1 MKILDFISKTRFTEA
16 FSSSIKFKINATL
29 IAVLL
34 VVFSVLTLLIYQT
47 TARNIRHDADITMQS
62 HVNDLHTIL
71 DNHVRSRQS
80 AVNMALTLA
89 HNMFYSQHALI
100 ETVATIEVPGINQIT
115 KEEKIYQIPVWKMND
130 QPVYNHFD
138 LVDNIKSKSVET
150 ATVFQ
155 KIDDGYLRISTNV
168 MKTDGNRAVGTF
180 IPNESVVIR
189 TIEMGKTYYGRA
201 FVVNDWYLTA
211 YEPIKIDDKIKGI
224 LYVGVKE
231 KDYAFLKETFN
242 RKKYYQNG
250 YPFLIS
256 EEGDFIIHPSKE
268 GENFADAQFFKQLQ
282 SADSTQYKSEY
293 IWPEGGN
300 GKDKIQYFRYFE
312 PYRCYVST
320 SMYKSD
326 MYAGLNRLLI
336 FMIVVMLMSAT
347 LIYGVIRLFLTPII
361 NQLVKM
367 SQYAQEVANGNL
379 AIDIKTKRTDEL
391 GTLAEALKSMIAKL
405 KEVVTKI
412 VSGAHQLNS
421 TGIQFSSVSQD
432 VSQGATEQASAFEEV
447 SSTMEEIA
455 SNINQNTEHARETE
469 AITTTMVAEVKKV
482 NEQAQRAL
490 ESNKAIAKR
499 INVINE
505 IAFQTNILSLNAA
518 IEAAKAGESGRG
530 FNVVAAEV
538 RKLAEKSQLA
548 AYEIAKLVKNS
559 VQMTS
564 NASANL
570 EKLIPSIDKSGQL
583 VQFIAAAGMELD
595 AGVNQVND
603 AIQQLN
609 VTTTQNAAGSEQL
622 AAGAKDLTGQ
632 SEDLINLVDFFNTE
646 QQEEVVH
653 KQTAAT
659 SSPESTTTYVS
670 NPISHIPKS
679 APKTT
684 QEEKIDLDASEYDS
698 Y

>member
-1 MKILDFISKTRFTEA
+1 MKSFDFIGKRRFVEL
-16 FSSSIKFKINATL
+16 FSSSIKFKINVTL
-29 IAVLL
+29 IAVLI
-34 VVFSVLTLLIYQT
+34 VVFSILTILIYRT
-47 TARNIRHDADITMQS
+47 TSNNIHRETDITMQS

-71 DNHVRSRQS
+71 ENHVRSRQS
-80 AVNMALTLA
+80 AVNMALKIA
-89 HNMFYSQHALI
+89 HNLFYTNQKLI
-100 ETVATIEVPGINQIT
+100 ETDVLMEVPGINQLT
-115 KEEKIYQIPVWKMND
+115 KEEKTYQIPVWKMND

-138 LVDNIKSKSVET
+138 LVDNIKSQSVET
-150 ATVFQ
+150 ATIFQ

-168 MKTDGNRAVGTF
+168 MKTDGSRAVGTF

-189 TIEMGKTYYGRA
+189 TIELGKTYYGRA

-211 YEPIKIDDKIKGI
+211 YEPIKIGNDIKGI

-242 RKKYYQNG
+242 RKKYYQHG

-256 EEGDFIIHPSKE
+256 EKGDFIIHPSKE
-268 GENFADAQFFKQLQ
+268 GENFAHAQFFKQLTK
-282 SADSTQYKSEY
+282 ADSTQYKSEY
-293 IWPEGGN
+293 LWPEGAE

-312 PYRCYVST
+312 PYHCYVST

-326 MYAGLNRLLI
+326 MYAGLNRLLV
-336 FMIVVMLMSAT
+336 FMVIAMLLSAAV
-347 LIYGVIRLFLTPII
+347 IYGVISMFLTPII

-367 SQYAQEVANGNL
+367 SQYAQKVANGNL
-379 AIDIKTKRTDEL
+379 AIDINTNRSDEL
-391 GTLAEALKSMIAKL
+391 GTLAEALKAMIFKL

-412 VSGAHQLNS
+412 VAGAHQLNT
-421 TGIQFSSVSQD
+421 TGVQFSSVAQD

-469 AITTTMVAEVKKV
+469 AITTTVVKEVKNV
-482 NEQAQRAL
+482 NEQAQHAL
-490 ESNKAIAKR
+490 EANRAISKK
-499 INVINE
+499 IHVINE

-548 AYEIAKLVKNS
+548 ANEIIKLVKES
-559 VQMTS
+559 VQMTT
-564 NASANL
+564 NASNNL

-583 VQFIAAAGMELD
+583 VQYIAAAGMELD

-622 AAGAKDLTGQ
+622 AAGAKDLTDQ
-632 SEDLINLVDFFNTE
+632 SEKLIGLVDFFTTD
-646 QQEEVVH
+646 QQEELA
-653 KQTAAT
+653 TAIPSNA
-659 SSPESTTTYVS
+659 SRGESTTTYVS
-670 NPISHIPKS
+670 NPIIPK
-679 APKTT
+679 PQT
-684 QEEKIDLDASEYDS
+684 QHEQKINLDASEYDAF
-698 Y
+698 

>member
-1 MKILDFISKTRFTEA
+1 MKIYDFISKTRLAAT

-29 IAVLL
+29 ITVLI

-47 TARNIRHDADITMQS
+47 TSRNIRRDADRTMQS

-89 HNMFYSQHALI
+89 HNIFYTNHQLI
-100 ETVATIEVPGINQIT
+100 ETDAVMEVSGINQIT
-115 KEEKIYQIPVWKMND
+115 QKEKNYQIPVWEIND
-130 QPVYNHFD
+130 QPVYNHFEV
-138 LVDNIKSKSVET
+138 VDHIKSKSVET
-150 ATVFQ
+150 VTIFQ

-201 FVVNDWYLTA
+201 YVVNDWYLTA
-211 YEPIKIDDKIKGI
+211 YEPIKIGDEIKGI

-242 RKKYYQNG
+242 HKTYYQNG

-256 EEGDFIIHPSKE
+256 DEGDFIIHPSKE
-268 GENFADAQFFKQLQ
+268 GENFAHAQFFKQLQ
-282 SADSTQYKSEY
+282 AADSSQYKSAY
-293 IWPEGGN
+293 LWPEN
-300 GKDKIQYFRYFE
+300 NQGKDKIQYFRYFE

-320 SMYKSD
+320 SLYKSD
-326 MYAGLNRLLI
+326 MYAGLNRLLVFMVVAMI
-336 FMIVVMLMSAT
+336 LSAFMI
-347 LIYGVIRLFLTPII
+347 YFVIRFFLTPII

-367 SQYAQEVANGNL
+367 SQYAKKVADGDL
-379 AIDIKTKRTDEL
+379 AVDIKTNRSDEL
-391 GTLAEALKSMIAKL
+391 GTLAEALKTMMAKL

-412 VSGAHQLNS
+412 VAGAHQLNS

-455 SNINQNTEHARETE
+455 ANINQNTEHAKETE
-469 AITTTMVAEVKKV
+469 AITTRVVTEVKKV
-482 NEQAQRAL
+482 NAQAQQAL

-538 RKLAEKSQLA
+538 RKLAEKSQVA
-548 AYEIAKLVKNS
+548 ANEIARLVKDS
-559 VQMTS
+559 VHMTA
-564 NASANL
+564 NASDNL

-583 VQFIAAAGMELD
+583 VQYITAAGMELD

-622 AAGAKDLTGQ
+622 AAGAKDLTTQ
-632 SEDLINLVDFFNTE
+632 SEELINLVDFFHTE
-646 QQEEVVH
+646 QQEEVNETT
-653 KQTAAT
+653 TAASAT
-659 SSPESTTTYVS
+659 DSTTTFVP
-670 NPISHIPKS
+670 NPL
-679 APKTT
+679 APTHETK
-684 QEEKIDLDASEYDS
+684 QGEKIDLDASEFDAY
-698 Y
+698 

>member
-1 MKILDFISKTRFTEA
+1 MKILNFITKTRFTET

-29 IAVLL
+29 IAVLI
-34 VVFSVLTLLIYQT
+34 VVFSVLTLLIYHST
-47 TARNIRHDADITMQS
+47 SRNIRRDADTTMQS

-71 DNHVRSRQS
+71 ENHVRSKQS

-89 HNMFYSQHALI
+89 HNIFYTNHQLV
-100 ETVATIEVPGINQIT
+100 ETDAVMEVAGINQLT
-115 KEEKIYQIPVWKMND
+115 KKAKNYQIPVWEMNN
-130 QPVYNHFD
+130 QPVYKNFKV
-138 LVDNIKSKSVET
+138 VDEIKSKSVET
-150 ATVFQ
+150 ATIFQ

-168 MKTDGNRAVGTF
+168 MKTDGHRAVGTF

-189 TIEMGKTYYGRA
+189 TIEMGKTFYGRA

-211 YEPIKIDDKIKGI
+211 YEPIKIGDEIKGI

-242 RKKYYQNG
+242 QKKYYQNG

-256 EEGDFIIHPSKE
+256 DEGDFIIHPSQE
-268 GENFADAQFFKQLQ
+268 GENFAHAQFFKQLQ
-282 SADSTQYKSEY
+282 SANSTHYKSEY
-293 IWPEGGN
+293 LWPEN
-300 GKDKIQYFRYFE
+300 ARREDKIQYFKYFE

-336 FMIVVMLMSAT
+336 FMVVAMIISALM
-347 LIYGVIRLFLTPII
+347 IYFVIRLFLTPII
-361 NQLVKM
+361 NQMVKM
-367 SQYAQEVANGNL
+367 SQYAQKVANGNL
-379 AIDIKTKRTDEL
+379 AVDIKTNRSDEL
-391 GTLAEALKSMIAKL
+391 GTLAEALKTMIAKL

-412 VSGAHQLNS
+412 VASAHQLNS

-455 SNINQNTEHARETE
+455 ANINQNTEHAKKTE
-469 AITTTMVAEVKKV
+469 AITTRVVAEVKKV
-482 NEQAQRAL
+482 NEQAQQAL

-538 RKLAEKSQLA
+538 RKLAEKSQSA
-548 AYEIAKLVKNS
+548 AYEIARLVKDS

-564 NASANL
+564 NASDNL
-570 EKLIPSIDKSGQL
+570 EKLIPSIDKSGHL
-583 VQFIAAAGMELD
+583 VQFITAAGMELD

-632 SEDLINLVDFFNTE
+632 SEELINLVDFFNTE
-646 QQEEVVH
+646 QQEEVVSE
-653 KQTAAT
+653 KT
-659 SSPESTTTYVS
+659 STPSSKEPTTTYVS
-670 NPISHIPKS
+670 NPIAHK
-679 APKTT
+679 PKTK
-684 QEEKIDLDASEYDS
+684 QGEKIDLDASAYDS